1 MASILNVD
9 QINNAAGTS
18 AVTID
23 ASTGKPSFPN
33 GAVLPA
39 GSVVQVVNTSSSTLQ
54 QISGTTMTE
63 VTSLTTSITP
73 KLTGSHILCAVNVMS
88 GNVYSGGGV
97 WYQARL
103 YRDSTSNPVGTLSR
117 FYDSHQYDSIGPKPV
132 FNIIDTTDTTAGVA
146 RSYKVYI
153 AAQDNSSGVVKV
165 NWDPGNSQSSITL
178 MEIAQ

>member
-33 GAVLPA
+33 GATLPA
-39 GSVVQVVNTSSSTLQ
+39 GSVVQVVNTSSSTKEE
-54 QISGTTMTE
+54 IAGTTMTE
-63 VTSLTTSITP
+63 ITSLATSITP
-73 KLTGSHILCAVNVMS
+73 KLTGSHILCTVNVMS
-88 GNVYSGGGV
+88 GSDYSGGGI

-103 YRDSTSNPVGTLSR
+103 YRNSTSNPVGPISR
-117 FYDSHQYDSIGPKPV
+117 WYDSHQYDSIGPKPV

-146 RSYKVYI
+146 RTYRVYI
-153 AAQDNSSGVVKV
+153 AAQSNASGAIKV
-165 NWDPGNSQSSITL
+165 NWDAGDSQSSITL

>member
-1 MASILNVD
+1 MSTLYVD
-9 QINNAAGTS
+9 TITEKTSGNGVQIADLVPA
-18 AVTID
+18 
-23 ASTGKPSFPN
+23 
-33 GAVLPA
+33 A

-73 KLTGSHILCAVNVMS
+73 KLTGSHILCTVNVMS
-88 GNVYSGGGV
+88 GNLQNTGV

-103 YRDSTSNPVGTLSR
+103 YRDSTSNPVGTIAR
-117 FYDSHQYDSIGPKPV
+117 WYDERQYDSIGPKPL

-153 AAQDNSSGVVKV
+153 AAQDNSSGLLKV
-165 NWDPGNSQSSITL
+165 NWEGGNSQSSITL